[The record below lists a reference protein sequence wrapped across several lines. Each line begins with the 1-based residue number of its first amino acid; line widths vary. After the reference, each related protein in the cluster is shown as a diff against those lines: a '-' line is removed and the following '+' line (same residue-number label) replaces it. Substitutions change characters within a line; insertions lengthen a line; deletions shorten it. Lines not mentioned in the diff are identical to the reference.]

1 MGEYTSTTPIMPFLH
16 SLNKETLL
24 IVIGSPPPHHYVTGL
39 LQNSTTGISNRR
51 TDSRKMSELGFVGF
65 KDYRIERCI
74 YGFVV
79 RRLELYEKVQQPII
93 ERCQQFS
100 YQKNVPGEKRNF

>member
-1 MGEYTSTTPIMPFLH
+1 
-16 SLNKETLL
+16 
-24 IVIGSPPPHHYVTGL
+24 
-39 LQNSTTGISNRR
+39 
-51 TDSRKMSELGFVGF
+51 MSELGFVGF

-100 YQKNVPGEKRNF
+100 YQKNVCGIKRNFQYERRDGPVSLPGRRWREAKMGDFQGVVGQPEILVFAGR